1 MILERTWEIE
11 DPTCARNEL
20 RAEALELFEIEAAKA
35 GCRIT
40 GKPAFSFPLTTVGP
54 ALRVSAEVER
64 V

>member
-11 DPTCARNEL
+11 DPTCTRNEL
-20 RAEALELFEIEAAKA
+20 RAEGLELFEIEAAKA
-35 GCRIT
+35 GCQIT

-54 ALRVSAEVER
+54 ALRVRAEVER